1 MAAKFM
7 SQINLMEQNHLCMF
21 FCMGSDTLPPA
32 THMNNSYLYGKEE
45 LGKYI
50 VVSPDNNRKY
60 KTDGIDRH
68 DLQTTEKG
76 HNLIIGCLIGIA
88 NEVHQDRPHQ
98 LHLRDIFHGLEKTFE
113 AR

>member
-1 MAAKFM
+1 M

-50 VVSPDNNRKY
+50 VVFRDNNRKY
-60 KTDGIDRH
+60 KTDVTG
-68 DLQTTEKG
+68 TTYKP
-76 HNLIIGCLIGIA
+76 LKKVIISLSA
-88 NEVHQDRPHQ
+88 
-98 LHLRDIFHGLEKTFE
+98 

>member
-1 MAAKFM
+1 MAAKYM

-32 THMNNSYLYGKEE
+32 THMNNSYLYNSYLYGKEE

-50 VVSPDNNRKY
+50 VVFRNNNRKY
-60 KTDGIDRH
+60 KTDVTG
-68 DLQTTEKG
+68 TTYKP
-76 HNLIIGCLIGIA
+76 LKKVIISLSA
-88 NEVHQDRPHQ
+88 
-98 LHLRDIFHGLEKTFE
+98 

>member
-1 MAAKFM
+1 MAAKYM

-50 VVSPDNNRKY
+50 VLFRDNNRKY
-60 KTDGIDRH
+60 KTDVTG
-68 DLQTTEKG
+68 TTYKP
-76 HNLIIGCLIGIA
+76 LKKVIISLSA
-88 NEVHQDRPHQ
+88 
-98 LHLRDIFHGLEKTFE
+98 

>member
-1 MAAKFM
+1 MTAKYM

-50 VVSPDNNRKY
+50 VVFGDNNRKY
-60 KTDGIDRH
+60 KTDVTG
-68 DLQTTEKG
+68 TTYKP
-76 HNLIIGCLIGIA
+76 LKKVIISSSA
-88 NEVHQDRPHQ
+88 
-98 LHLRDIFHGLEKTFE
+98 
-113 AR
+113 A

>member
-1 MAAKFM
+1 MAAKYM

-50 VVSPDNNRKY
+50 VVFRDNNRKY
-60 KTDGIDRH
+60 KTDVTG
-68 DLQTTEKG
+68 TTYKP
-76 HNLIIGCLIGIA
+76 LKKVIISLSA
-88 NEVHQDRPHQ
+88 
-98 LHLRDIFHGLEKTFE
+98 